1 MKKKTAGTLFGAMMN
16 PHLFCARIFSSINPT
31 EKAAKY
37 AHMFIPFFVVIRET
51 EKNPLDFVVKSRG
64 TRINEV
70 SQFCCCFSQLLF
82 WTVYW
87 VS

>member
-1 MKKKTAGTLFGAMMN
+1 MKKKTASTLFGAMIN

-31 EKAAKY
+31 KKAAKY
-37 AHMFIPFFVVIRET
+37 AHMFIPFFVVIREI

-70 SQFCCCFSQLLF
+70 SQFCCCFSQLPF
-82 WTVYW
+82 GTVYW